1 MAAKFSRKTRENLIE
16 QAKSLYLK
24 DFSPE
29 TISEILKIS
38 VATVKKWISQYDFE
52 RAKKSQLI
60 ALSQIR
66 RSILESYADMLEGR
80 EPRIKPDQAAK
91 YAAAFE
97 KFSTRKQ
104 VLIYMYEAFEMLTD
118 QYQKNVENAKTPA
131 EKEEALQDLQKLRKN
146 MDILVKNLQ
155 DEILGQ

>member
-1 MAAKFSRKTRENLIE
+1 MAAKFSSIKREKLIE

-24 DFSPE
+24 DFSIE
-29 TISEILKIS
+29 TISQILNVSASTI
-38 VATVKKWISQYDFE
+38 KKWVNQYDFE
-52 RAKKSQLI
+52 KSKKNQLI

-97 KFSTRKQ
+97 KFSARKQ

-118 QYQKNVENAKTPA
+118 QYQKNVEQAATKQ
-131 EKEEALQDLQKLRKN
+131 EKEEAMRDLQNLRKN
-146 MDILVKNLQ
+146 MDIVIKNLQ